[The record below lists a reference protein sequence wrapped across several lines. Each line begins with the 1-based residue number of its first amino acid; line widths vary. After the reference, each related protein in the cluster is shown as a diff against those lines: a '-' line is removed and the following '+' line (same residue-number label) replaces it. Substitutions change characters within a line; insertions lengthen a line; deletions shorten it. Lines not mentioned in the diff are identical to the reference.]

1 MKEVNGGG
9 GGGGGDGAQ
18 ILIRMLSTSLLQRSC
33 QHVLFHA
40 YLEILFWQDHDW
52 AAATTTT
59 TSTTTTDSDKE
70 LVKIL
75 VMDFSCKF

>member
-1 MKEVNGGG
+1 MKELDG

-18 ILIRMLSTSLLQRSC
+18 IIIRMLSTSLLQRSC

-52 AAATTTT
+52 AATTTA
-59 TSTTTTDSDKE
+59 TTTDSDKE

-75 VMDFSCKF
+75 VMDFSGKF

>member
-1 MKEVNGGG
+1 MKEVNGG

-33 QHVLFHA
+33 QHVSFFHA

-52 AAATTTT
+52 ATTTAAAAAAA
-59 TSTTTTDSDKE
+59 TTDSDKE

-75 VMDFSCKF
+75 VMDFFR

>member
-1 MKEVNGGG
+1 MKELN

-18 ILIRMLSTSLLQRSC
+18 IIIRMLSTSLLQRSC
-33 QHVLFHA
+33 QHVFFHA

-52 AAATTTT
+52 ATTTT
-59 TSTTTTDSDKE
+59 TTTTTDSDKE

-75 VMDFSCKF
+75 VMDFSGKF